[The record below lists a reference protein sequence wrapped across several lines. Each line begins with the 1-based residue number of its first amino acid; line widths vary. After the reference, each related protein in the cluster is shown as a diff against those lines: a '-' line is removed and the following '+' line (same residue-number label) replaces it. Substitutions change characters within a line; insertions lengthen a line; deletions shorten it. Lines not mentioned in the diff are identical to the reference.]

1 MGENEREIMND
12 EQKKSRLIQLAA
24 EMAHAK
30 EMPLEWIG
38 DWQNIGKA
46 TPMKT
51 KREIE
56 AASKIAH
63 AQCREWSRRI
73 MEIVDD
79 VQVG

>member
-1 MGENEREIMND
+1 MND

-38 DWQNIGKA
+38 DWQNIGKG

-56 AASKIAH
+56 GAAKIAH

-73 MEIVDD
+73 MQIVDD
-79 VQVG
+79 GRK